1 MAMIGAMVGPGRSF
15 LTIFI
20 GSGIGALVYLLV
32 VLPVGAARAKR
43 AGTEF
48 EPPLVPFGV
57 FLAPAG
63 MVALLWGEPLL
74 NAYLAFA
81 GF

>member
-1 MAMIGAMVGPGRSF
+1 M
-15 LTIFI
+15 L
-20 GSGIGALVYLLV
+20 
-32 VLPVGAARAKR
+32 RAKR

-63 MVALLWGEPLL
+63 MVALLWGEQLL
-74 NAYLAFA
+74 EAYLAFA
-81 GF
+81 GL